1 MNNLETKMTDEP
13 MTLRDKVISDE
24 ARKAGLGWFFYS
36 CAAALFAL
44 NGVLLVRII
53 LILWS
58 LGK

>member
-1 MNNLETKMTDEP
+1 MTDEP
-13 MTLRDKVISDE
+13 MTLRERVISDE